1 MGRICTQAYHK
12 AIRRDNRR
20 LNTYHEQKMIEQ
32 NESNSTPVSF
42 LALIRHLLA
51 DQFVTHRYRL
61 IIGFLALISVDFLQ
75 LSIPLLVKRAIDSLA
90 SQEATMTRLFG
101 LAGGILAIAM
111 SVVVLRFVWRM
122 LIIGFS
128 RYLER
133 HLRNRIFSHIL
144 KMDQYFF
151 SRRST
156 GDIMAH
162 GSNDLAAVQMAC
174 GMGMVAA
181 VDALVLSVA
190 AIGFMIYIHPT
201 LTLFALLPLPFLALT
216 TRFLSA
222 KLHHR
227 FNRVQEEFAH
237 LTEFARSA
245 VVSVRLIKAYT
256 HEKSQIEEFDRLGTR
271 YVHSNIRVALIQGL
285 LFPAS
290 TLIGNIGLLIV
301 LVYGGRLVIEQHITI
316 GDFAAFTTYLQM
328 LIWPMMAV
336 GWVANLT
343 QRGVTALRRIHGLVT
358 SAPILLDNPVSST
371 SLPVSSEFKA
381 RDLSFSYP
389 ESSRAQLSGIN
400 FEVASGIIGI
410 AGKTGSGKTTLCKLL
425 VRLYPLDS
433 RCLFYGGQD
442 VNDIPY
448 ELLRSQIAY
457 VGQEPIL
464 FSDTIKA
471 NIGFGLEEVSMVKI
485 EEAARDAGIH
495 EEIVQFS
502 DGYDTVIG
510 ERGVTLSGGQRQRI
524 ALARA
529 LLCDRPILVIDDGL
543 SAVDTATED
552 TIVNS
557 LRRRFSGKTVF
568 IVSNRLKLL
577 SMTDRILIL
586 EEGKLIDDG
595 DHQALLERNPFYQA
609 MHLKQIQENE
619 GLSHA

>member
-1 MGRICTQAYHK
+1 MNHTHGQSRIETNDPEPA
-12 AIRRDNRR
+12 
-20 LNTYHEQKMIEQ
+20 
-32 NESNSTPVSF
+32 SVSF
-42 LALIRHLLA
+42 MELVRGLLA
-51 DQFVTHRYRL
+51 DQFISHRYRL
-61 IIGFLALISVDFLQ
+61 LIGFMALISVDFLQ
-75 LSIPLLVKRAIDSLA
+75 LSIPLLVRKAIDSLDA
-90 SQEATMTRLFG
+90 QEATLNSLFV
-101 LAGGILAIAM
+101 LAGAILAIAI
-111 SVVVLRFVWRM
+111 SVVALRFVWRL

-144 KMDQYFF
+144 SMDHYFF
-151 SRRST
+151 SRRSP

-222 KLHHR
+222 RLHRR
-227 FNRVQEEFAH
+227 FNQVQEEFAQ

-256 HEKSQIEEFDRLGTR
+256 HEKSQVEDFDRLGR
-271 YVHSNIRVALIQGL
+271 GYVHANIRVALIQGL

-301 LVYGGRLVIEQHITI
+301 LVYGGRLVIDQQITI

-358 SAPILLDNPVSST
+358 SEPLLLNSSST
-371 SLPVSSEFKA
+371 STLPAASGFKA
-381 RDLSFSYP
+381 CNLDFSYP
-389 ESSRAQLSGIN
+389 DSSRAQLSGIN
-400 FEVASGIIGI
+400 FEVESGIIGI
-410 AGKTGSGKTTLCKLL
+410 AGRTGSGKTTLCKLL
-425 VRLYPLDS
+425 VRLYPLE
-433 RCLFYGGQD
+433 RRALFYGGRD
-442 VNDIPY
+442 VNEIPY

-457 VGQEPIL
+457 VSQEPVL
-464 FSDTIKA
+464 FSDTIRA
-471 NIGFGLEEVSMVKI
+471 NIAFGIEEVSSEEI
-485 EEAARDAGIH
+485 EKAALDAGIH
-495 EEIVQFS
+495 DEIVNLS
-502 DGYDTVIG
+502 NGYDTVIG
-510 ERGVTLSGGQRQRI
+510 ERGITLSGGQRQRL

-529 LLCDRPILVIDDGL
+529 LLCDRPVLVIDDGL

-552 TIVNS
+552 TIVTA
-557 LRRRFSGKTVF
+557 LRRRFKGKTVF

-586 EEGKLIDDG
+586 DEGKLVDD
-595 DHQALLERNPFYQA
+595 DNHQALLERNEFYQA
-609 MHLKQIQENE
+609 MHLKQMQENG
-619 GLSHA
+619 GLSLA

>member
-1 MGRICTQAYHK
+1 
-12 AIRRDNRR
+12 
-20 LNTYHEQKMIEQ
+20 
-32 NESNSTPVSF
+32 
-42 LALIRHLLA
+42 
-51 DQFVTHRYRL
+51 
-61 IIGFLALISVDFLQ
+61 
-75 LSIPLLVKRAIDSLA
+75 
-90 SQEATMTRLFG
+90 
-101 LAGGILAIAM
+101 
-111 SVVVLRFVWRM
+111 
-122 LIIGFS
+122 
-128 RYLER
+128 
-133 HLRNRIFSHIL
+133 
-144 KMDQYFF
+144 MDQYFF

-222 KLHHR
+222 KLHRR
-227 FNRVQEEFAH
+227 FNQVQEEFAH

-256 HEKSQIEEFDRLGTR
+256 HEKSQVEDFDQLGKG
-271 YVHSNIRVALIQGL
+271 YVNANIRVALIQGL

-301 LVYGGRLVIEQHITI
+301 LVYGGRLVIDQQITI
-316 GDFAAFTTYLQM
+316 GDFAAFITYLQM
-328 LIWPMMAV
+328 LIWPMMAI

-343 QRGVTALRRIHGLVT
+343 QRGITALRRIHGLVT
-358 SAPILLDNPVSST
+358 SEPILIVNCASPAALPQSSG
-371 SLPVSSEFKA
+371 FKA
-381 RDLSFSYP
+381 SNLNFSYP
-389 ESSRAQLSGIN
+389 ESTRLQLSGIN
-400 FEVASGIIGI
+400 FEIDSGIIGI
-410 AGKTGSGKTTLCKLL
+410 AGRTGSGKTTLCKLL
-425 VRLYPLDS
+425 VRLYPLD
-433 RCLFYGGQD
+433 REALFYGGRD
-442 VNDIPY
+442 VNEIPY
-448 ELLRSQIAY
+448 ELLRTKIAY

-464 FSDTIKA
+464 FSDTIRA
-471 NIGFGLEEVSMVKI
+471 NIGFGIDEASMEKI

-495 EEIVQFS
+495 QEIVTFS
-502 DGYDTVIG
+502 KGYETVIG
-510 ERGVTLSGGQRQRI
+510 ERGITLSGGQRQRI

-529 LLCDRPILVIDDGL
+529 LMYDRPVLVIDDGL

-552 TIVNS
+552 VIVNA
-557 LRRRFSGKTVF
+557 LRRRFEGKTVF

-586 EEGKLIDDG
+586 EEGKLVDDD
-595 DHQALLERNPFYQA
+595 DHQALLERNTFYQA

-619 GLSHA
+619 GMSHA

>member
-1 MGRICTQAYHK
+1 MEYRNK
-12 AIRRDNRR
+12 KKRF
-20 LNTYHEQKMIEQ
+20 EQ
-32 NESNSTPVSF
+32 NDSETSPVSF
-42 LALIRHLLA
+42 IGLVRQLLA
-51 DQFVTHRYRL
+51 AQFVTHRYRL
-61 IIGFLALISVDFLQ
+61 LAGFVALISVDFLQ

-90 SQEATMTRLFG
+90 VQEATMALLII
-101 LAGGILAIAM
+101 LASTILAIAM
-111 SVVVLRFVWRM
+111 TVVVLRFIWRM

-133 HLRNRIFSHIL
+133 ALRNRIFSHIL
-144 KMDQYFF
+144 AMDQYFF
-151 SRRST
+151 SNRST

-190 AIGFMIYIHPT
+190 AIGFMIHIHPT
-201 LTLFALLPLPFLALT
+201 LTLYALLPLPFLALT
-216 TRFLSA
+216 TRILSA

-227 FNRVQEEFAH
+227 FNHVQEEFAH

-256 HEKSQIEEFDRLGTR
+256 HENSQVEDFDRLGRR
-271 YVHSNIRVALIQGL
+271 YVNANIRVALIHGL

-290 TLIGNIGLLIV
+290 TLIGNLGLLIV
-301 LVYGGRLVIEQHITI
+301 LVYGGRLVIDNSITI

-358 SAPILLDNPVSST
+358 SRPILIDT
-371 SLPVSSEFKA
+371 SDDKAELPVSAGFKA
-381 RDLSFSYP
+381 RDLTFSYP
-389 ESSRAQLSGIN
+389 DSSTAQLSNIC
-400 FEVASGIIGI
+400 FDVESGIIGI

-425 VRLYPLDS
+425 IRLYPVDYHT
-433 RCLFYGGQD
+433 LFYGEID
-442 VNDIPY
+442 VNEIPF
-448 ELLRSQIAY
+448 EQLRSQIAY

-464 FSDTIKA
+464 FSDTIRA
-471 NIGFGLEEVSMVKI
+471 NISFGIDDPSSEKI
-485 EEAARDAGIH
+485 IAAARDADIH
-495 EEIVQFS
+495 EEILSFS
-502 DGYDTVIG
+502 NGYDTIVG
-510 ERGVTLSGGQRQRI
+510 ERGVTLSGGQRQRL

-529 LLCDRPILVIDDGL
+529 LLYDRPVLVVDDGL
-543 SAVDTATED
+543 SAVDTATENN
-552 TIVNS
+552 IVS
-557 LRRRFSGKTVF
+557 ALRRRFSGKTVF

-586 EEGKLIDDG
+586 EEGQLIDEG
-595 DHQALLERNPFYQA
+595 DHHTLLQRNSFYQA
-609 MHLKQIQENE
+609 MHLKQMQEAQ

>member
-1 MGRICTQAYHK
+1 MEYRNEKKG
-12 AIRRDNRR
+12 
-20 LNTYHEQKMIEQ
+20 IEQ
-32 NESNSTPVSF
+32 NDSETSPVSF
-42 LALIRHLLA
+42 IGLVRQLLA

-61 IIGFLALISVDFLQ
+61 LAGFVALISVDFLQ

-90 SQEATMTRLFG
+90 VQEAT
-101 LAGGILAIAM
+101 LALLIILAATILAIAM
-111 SVVVLRFVWRM
+111 TVVVLRFIWRM

-133 HLRNRIFSHIL
+133 ALRNRIFSHIL
-144 KMDQYFF
+144 AMDQYFF
-151 SRRST
+151 SNRST

-190 AIGFMIYIHPT
+190 AIGFMVHIHPT
-201 LTLFALLPLPFLALT
+201 LTLYALLPLPFLALT
-216 TRFLSA
+216 TRILSA

-227 FNRVQEEFAH
+227 FNHVQEEFAH

-256 HEKSQIEEFDRLGTR
+256 HENSQVGDFDRLGRR
-271 YVHSNIRVALIQGL
+271 YVHANIRVALIHGL

-290 TLIGNIGLLIV
+290 TLIGNLGLLIV
-301 LVYGGRLVIEQHITI
+301 LVYGGRLVIDNSITI

-358 SAPILLDNPVSST
+358 SRPILIDT
-371 SLPVSSEFKA
+371 SDDKAELPVSAGFKA
-381 RDLSFSYP
+381 RDLTFSYP
-389 ESSRAQLSGIN
+389 DSSTAQLSNIC
-400 FEVASGIIGI
+400 FDVESGIIGI

-425 VRLYPLDS
+425 IRLYPVDYQT
-433 RCLFYGGQD
+433 LFYGEID
-442 VNDIPY
+442 VNEIPF
-448 ELLRSQIAY
+448 EQLRSQIAY

-464 FSDTIKA
+464 FSDTIRA
-471 NIGFGLEEVSMVKI
+471 NISFGIDDPSSEKI
-485 EEAARDAGIH
+485 IAAARDADIH
-495 EEIVQFS
+495 EEILGFS
-502 DGYDTVIG
+502 NGYDTIVG
-510 ERGVTLSGGQRQRI
+510 ERGVTLSGGQRQRL

-529 LLCDRPILVIDDGL
+529 LLYDRPVLVVDDGL
-543 SAVDTATED
+543 SAVDTATENN
-552 TIVNS
+552 IVS
-557 LRRRFSGKTVF
+557 ALRRRFSGKTVF

-586 EEGKLIDDG
+586 EEGQLIDEG
-595 DHQALLERNPFYQA
+595 DHHILLQRNSFYQA
-609 MHLKQIQENE
+609 MHLKQMQEDQ

>member
-1 MGRICTQAYHK
+1 MEYRNKKKGF
-12 AIRRDNRR
+12 
-20 LNTYHEQKMIEQ
+20 EQ
-32 NESNSTPVSF
+32 NDSETSPVSF
-42 LALIRHLLA
+42 IGLVRQLLA
-51 DQFVTHRYRL
+51 AQFVTHRYRL
-61 IIGFLALISVDFLQ
+61 LAGFVALISVDFLQ

-90 SQEATMTRLFG
+90 VQEATMALLII
-101 LAGGILAIAM
+101 LAVTILAIAM
-111 SVVVLRFVWRM
+111 TVVVLRFIWRM

-133 HLRNRIFSHIL
+133 ALRNRIFSHIL
-144 KMDQYFF
+144 AMDQYFF
-151 SRRST
+151 SNRST

-190 AIGFMIYIHPT
+190 AIGFMIHIHPT
-201 LTLFALLPLPFLALT
+201 LTLYALLPLPFLALT
-216 TRFLSA
+216 TRILSA

-227 FNRVQEEFAH
+227 FNHVQEEFAH

-256 HEKSQIEEFDRLGTR
+256 HENSQVEDFDRLGRR
-271 YVHSNIRVALIQGL
+271 YVHANIRVALIHGL

-290 TLIGNIGLLIV
+290 TLIGNLGLLIV
-301 LVYGGRLVIEQHITI
+301 LVYGGRLVIDNSITI

-358 SAPILLDNPVSST
+358 SRPILIDT
-371 SLPVSSEFKA
+371 SDDKAELPVSSGFKA
-381 RDLSFSYP
+381 RELTFSYP
-389 ESSRAQLSGIN
+389 DSSTAQLSNIC
-400 FEVASGIIGI
+400 FDVESGIIGI

-425 VRLYPLDS
+425 IRLYPVDYHT
-433 RCLFYGGQD
+433 LFYGEID
-442 VNDIPY
+442 VNEIPF
-448 ELLRSQIAY
+448 EQLRSQIAY

-464 FSDTIKA
+464 FSDTIRA
-471 NIGFGLEEVSMVKI
+471 NISFGIDDPSSEKI
-485 EEAARDAGIH
+485 IAAARDADIH
-495 EEIVQFS
+495 EEILSFS
-502 DGYDTVIG
+502 NGYDTIVG
-510 ERGVTLSGGQRQRI
+510 ERGVTLSGGQRQRL

-529 LLCDRPILVIDDGL
+529 LLYDRPVLVVDDGL
-543 SAVDTATED
+543 SAVDTATENN
-552 TIVNS
+552 IVS
-557 LRRRFSGKTVF
+557 ALRRRFSGKTVF

-586 EEGKLIDDG
+586 EEGQLIDEG
-595 DHQALLERNPFYQA
+595 DHHTLLQRNSFYQA
-609 MHLKQIQENE
+609 MHLKQMQEAQ

>member
-1 MGRICTQAYHK
+1 MEYRNKKKGF
-12 AIRRDNRR
+12 
-20 LNTYHEQKMIEQ
+20 EQ
-32 NESNSTPVSF
+32 NDSETSPVSF
-42 LALIRHLLA
+42 IGLVRQLLA
-51 DQFVTHRYRL
+51 AQFVTHRYRL
-61 IIGFLALISVDFLQ
+61 LAGFVALISVDFLQ

-90 SQEATMTRLFG
+90 VQEATMALLII
-101 LAGGILAIAM
+101 LAITILAIAM
-111 SVVVLRFVWRM
+111 TVVVLRFIWRM

-133 HLRNRIFSHIL
+133 ALRNRIFSHIL
-144 KMDQYFF
+144 AMDQYFF
-151 SRRST
+151 SNRST

-190 AIGFMIYIHPT
+190 AIGFMIHIHPT
-201 LTLFALLPLPFLALT
+201 LTLYALLPLPFLALT
-216 TRFLSA
+216 TRILSA

-227 FNRVQEEFAH
+227 FNHVQEEFAH

-256 HEKSQIEEFDRLGTR
+256 HENSQVEDFDRLGRR
-271 YVHSNIRVALIQGL
+271 YVHANIRVALIHGL

-290 TLIGNIGLLIV
+290 TLIGNLGLLIV
-301 LVYGGRLVIEQHITI
+301 LVYGGRLVIDNSITI

-358 SAPILLDNPVSST
+358 SRPILIDT
-371 SLPVSSEFKA
+371 SDVKAELPVSSGFKA
-381 RDLSFSYP
+381 RDLTFSYP
-389 ESSRAQLSGIN
+389 DSSTAQLSNIC
-400 FEVASGIIGI
+400 FDVESGIIGI

-425 VRLYPLDS
+425 IRLYPVDYHT
-433 RCLFYGGQD
+433 LFYGEID
-442 VNDIPY
+442 VNEIPF
-448 ELLRSQIAY
+448 EQLRSQIAY

-464 FSDTIKA
+464 FSDTIRA
-471 NIGFGLEEVSMVKI
+471 NISFGIDDPSSEKI
-485 EEAARDAGIH
+485 IAAARDADIH
-495 EEIVQFS
+495 EEILSFS
-502 DGYDTVIG
+502 NGYDTIVG
-510 ERGVTLSGGQRQRI
+510 ERGVTLSGGQRQRL

-529 LLCDRPILVIDDGL
+529 LLYDRPVLVVDDGL
-543 SAVDTATED
+543 SAVDTATENN
-552 TIVNS
+552 IVS
-557 LRRRFSGKTVF
+557 ALRRRFSGKTVF

-586 EEGKLIDDG
+586 EEGQLIDEG
-595 DHQALLERNPFYQA
+595 DHHTLLQRNSFYQA
-609 MHLKQIQENE
+609 MHLKQMQEAQ

>member
-1 MGRICTQAYHK
+1 MEYRNKKKGF
-12 AIRRDNRR
+12 
-20 LNTYHEQKMIEQ
+20 EQ
-32 NESNSTPVSF
+32 NDSETSPVSF
-42 LALIRHLLA
+42 IGLVRQLLA
-51 DQFVTHRYRL
+51 AQFVTHRYRL
-61 IIGFLALISVDFLQ
+61 LAGFVALISVDFLQ

-90 SQEATMTRLFG
+90 VQEATMALLII
-101 LAGGILAIAM
+101 LAITILAIAM
-111 SVVVLRFVWRM
+111 TVVVLRFIWRM

-133 HLRNRIFSHIL
+133 ALRNRIFSHIL
-144 KMDQYFF
+144 AMDQYFF
-151 SRRST
+151 SNRST

-190 AIGFMIYIHPT
+190 AIGFMIHIHPT
-201 LTLFALLPLPFLALT
+201 LTLYALLPLPFLALT
-216 TRFLSA
+216 TRILSA

-227 FNRVQEEFAH
+227 FNHVQEEFAH

-256 HEKSQIEEFDRLGTR
+256 HENSQVEDFDRLGRR
-271 YVHSNIRVALIQGL
+271 YVHANIRVALIHGL

-290 TLIGNIGLLIV
+290 TLIGNLGLLIV
-301 LVYGGRLVIEQHITI
+301 LVYGGRLVIDNSITI

-358 SAPILLDNPVSST
+358 SRPILIDT
-371 SLPVSSEFKA
+371 SDDKAELPVSSGFKA
-381 RDLSFSYP
+381 RDLTFSYP
-389 ESSRAQLSGIN
+389 DSSTAQLSNIC
-400 FEVASGIIGI
+400 FDVESGIIGI

-425 VRLYPLDS
+425 IRLYPVAYHT
-433 RCLFYGGQD
+433 LFYGEID
-442 VNDIPY
+442 VNEIPF
-448 ELLRSQIAY
+448 EQLRSQIAY

-464 FSDTIKA
+464 FSDTIRA
-471 NIGFGLEEVSMVKI
+471 NISFGIDDPSSEKI
-485 EEAARDAGIH
+485 IAAARDADIH
-495 EEIVQFS
+495 EEILSFS
-502 DGYDTVIG
+502 NGYDTIVG
-510 ERGVTLSGGQRQRI
+510 ERGVTLSGGQRQRL

-529 LLCDRPILVIDDGL
+529 LLYDRPVLVVDDGL
-543 SAVDTATED
+543 SAVDTATENN
-552 TIVNS
+552 IVS
-557 LRRRFSGKTVF
+557 ALRRRFSGKTVF

-586 EEGKLIDDG
+586 EEGQLIDEG
-595 DHQALLERNPFYQA
+595 DHHTLLQRNSFYQA
-609 MHLKQIQENE
+609 MHLKQMQEAQ

>member
-1 MGRICTQAYHK
+1 MEYRKENKGF
-12 AIRRDNRR
+12 
-20 LNTYHEQKMIEQ
+20 EQ
-32 NESNSTPVSF
+32 NDSETSLVSF
-42 LALIRHLLA
+42 IGLVRQLLA
-51 DQFVTHRYRL
+51 AQFVTHRYRL
-61 IIGFLALISVDFLQ
+61 LAGFVALISVDFLQ

-90 SQEATMTRLFG
+90 VQEATMALLII
-101 LAGGILAIAM
+101 LAVTILAIAM
-111 SVVVLRFVWRM
+111 TVVVLRFIWRM

-133 HLRNRIFSHIL
+133 ALRNRIFSHIL
-144 KMDQYFF
+144 AMDQYFF
-151 SRRST
+151 SNRST

-190 AIGFMIYIHPT
+190 AIGFMIHIHPT
-201 LTLFALLPLPFLALT
+201 LTLYALLPLPFLALT
-216 TRFLSA
+216 TRILSA

-227 FNRVQEEFAH
+227 FNHVQEEFAH

-256 HEKSQIEEFDRLGTR
+256 HENSQVEDFDRLGRR
-271 YVHSNIRVALIQGL
+271 YVHANIRVALIHGL

-290 TLIGNIGLLIV
+290 TLIGNLGLLIV
-301 LVYGGRLVIEQHITI
+301 LVYGGRLVIDNSITI

-358 SAPILLDNPVSST
+358 SRPILIDT
-371 SLPVSSEFKA
+371 SDDKAELPVSSGFKA
-381 RDLSFSYP
+381 RDLTFSYP
-389 ESSRAQLSGIN
+389 DSSTAQLSNIC
-400 FEVASGIIGI
+400 FDVESGIIGI

-425 VRLYPLDS
+425 IRLYPVDYHT
-433 RCLFYGGQD
+433 LFYGEID
-442 VNDIPY
+442 VNKIPF
-448 ELLRSQIAY
+448 EQLRSQIAY

-464 FSDTIKA
+464 FSDTIRA
-471 NIGFGLEEVSMVKI
+471 NISFGIDDPSSEKI
-485 EEAARDAGIH
+485 IAAARDADIH
-495 EEIVQFS
+495 EEILSFS
-502 DGYDTVIG
+502 NGYDTIVG
-510 ERGVTLSGGQRQRI
+510 ERGVTLSGGQRQRL

-529 LLCDRPILVIDDGL
+529 LLYDRPVLVVDDGL
-543 SAVDTATED
+543 SAVDTATENN
-552 TIVNS
+552 IVS
-557 LRRRFSGKTVF
+557 ALRRRFSGKTVF

-586 EEGKLIDDG
+586 EEGQLIDEG
-595 DHQALLERNPFYQA
+595 DHHTLLQRNSFYQA
-609 MHLKQIQENE
+609 MHLKQMQEAQ

>member
-1 MGRICTQAYHK
+1 MEYRNKKKGF
-12 AIRRDNRR
+12 
-20 LNTYHEQKMIEQ
+20 EQ
-32 NESNSTPVSF
+32 NDSETSPVSF
-42 LALIRHLLA
+42 IGLVRQLLA
-51 DQFVTHRYRL
+51 AQFVTHRYRL
-61 IIGFLALISVDFLQ
+61 LAGFVALISVDFLQ

-90 SQEATMTRLFG
+90 VQEATMALLII
-101 LAGGILAIAM
+101 LAITILAIAM
-111 SVVVLRFVWRM
+111 TVVVLRFIWRM

-133 HLRNRIFSHIL
+133 ALRNRIFSHIL
-144 KMDQYFF
+144 AMDQYFF
-151 SRRST
+151 SNRST

-190 AIGFMIYIHPT
+190 AIGFMIHIHPT
-201 LTLFALLPLPFLALT
+201 LTLYALLPLPFLALT
-216 TRFLSA
+216 TRILSA

-227 FNRVQEEFAH
+227 FNHVQEEFAH

-256 HEKSQIEEFDRLGTR
+256 HENSQVEDFDRLGRR
-271 YVHSNIRVALIQGL
+271 YVHANIRVALIHGL

-290 TLIGNIGLLIV
+290 TLIGNLGLLIV
-301 LVYGGRLVIEQHITI
+301 LVYGGRLVIDNSITI

-358 SAPILLDNPVSST
+358 SRPILIDT
-371 SLPVSSEFKA
+371 SDDKAELPVSSGFKA
-381 RDLSFSYP
+381 RELTFSYP
-389 ESSRAQLSGIN
+389 DSSTAQLSNIC
-400 FEVASGIIGI
+400 FDVESGIIGI

-425 VRLYPLDS
+425 IRLYPVDYHT
-433 RCLFYGGQD
+433 LFYGEID
-442 VNDIPY
+442 VNEIPF
-448 ELLRSQIAY
+448 EQLRSQIAY

-464 FSDTIKA
+464 FSDTIRA
-471 NIGFGLEEVSMVKI
+471 NISFGIDDPSSEKI
-485 EEAARDAGIH
+485 IAAARDADIH
-495 EEIVQFS
+495 EEILSFS
-502 DGYDTVIG
+502 NGYDTIVG
-510 ERGVTLSGGQRQRI
+510 ERGVTLSGGQRQRL

-529 LLCDRPILVIDDGL
+529 LLYDRPVLVVDDGL
-543 SAVDTATED
+543 SAVDTATENN
-552 TIVNS
+552 IVS
-557 LRRRFSGKTVF
+557 ALRRRFSGKTVF

-586 EEGKLIDDG
+586 EEGQLIDEG
-595 DHQALLERNPFYQA
+595 DHHTLLQRNSFYQA
-609 MHLKQIQENE
+609 MHLKQMQEAQ

>member
-1 MGRICTQAYHK
+1 MEYRNEKKG
-12 AIRRDNRR
+12 
-20 LNTYHEQKMIEQ
+20 IEQ
-32 NESNSTPVSF
+32 NDSETSPVSF
-42 LALIRHLLA
+42 IGLVRQLLA

-61 IIGFLALISVDFLQ
+61 LAGFVALISVDFLQ

-90 SQEATMTRLFG
+90 VQEATMALLII
-101 LAGGILAIAM
+101 LAATILAIAM
-111 SVVVLRFVWRM
+111 TVVVLRFIWRM

-133 HLRNRIFSHIL
+133 ALRNRIFSHIL
-144 KMDQYFF
+144 AMDQYFF
-151 SRRST
+151 SNRST

-190 AIGFMIYIHPT
+190 AIGFMIHIHPT
-201 LTLFALLPLPFLALT
+201 LTLYALLPLPFLALT
-216 TRFLSA
+216 TRILSA

-227 FNRVQEEFAH
+227 FNHVQEEFAH

-256 HEKSQIEEFDRLGTR
+256 HENSQVGDFDRLGRR
-271 YVHSNIRVALIQGL
+271 YVNANIRVALIHGL

-290 TLIGNIGLLIV
+290 TLIGNLGLLIV
-301 LVYGGRLVIEQHITI
+301 LVYGGRLVIDNSITI

-358 SAPILLDNPVSST
+358 SRPILIDT
-371 SLPVSSEFKA
+371 SDDKAELPVSAGFKA
-381 RDLSFSYP
+381 RDLTFSYP
-389 ESSRAQLSGIN
+389 DSSTAQLSNIC
-400 FEVASGIIGI
+400 FDVESGIIGI

-425 VRLYPLDS
+425 IRHYPVDYQT
-433 RCLFYGGQD
+433 LFYGEID
-442 VNDIPY
+442 VNEIPF
-448 ELLRSQIAY
+448 EQLRSQIAY

-464 FSDTIKA
+464 FSDTIRA
-471 NIGFGLEEVSMVKI
+471 NISFGIDDPSSEKI
-485 EEAARDAGIH
+485 IAAARDADIH
-495 EEIVQFS
+495 EEILGFS
-502 DGYDTVIG
+502 NGYDTIVG
-510 ERGVTLSGGQRQRI
+510 ERGVTLSGGQRQRL

-529 LLCDRPILVIDDGL
+529 LLYDRPVLVVDDGL
-543 SAVDTATED
+543 SAVDTATENN
-552 TIVNS
+552 IVS
-557 LRRRFSGKTVF
+557 ALRRRFSGKTVF

-586 EEGKLIDDG
+586 EEGQLIDEG
-595 DHQALLERNPFYQA
+595 DHPILLQRNSFYQA
-609 MHLKQIQENE
+609 MHLKQMQEDQ

>member
-1 MGRICTQAYHK
+1 MEYRNEKKGF
-12 AIRRDNRR
+12 
-20 LNTYHEQKMIEQ
+20 EQ
-32 NESNSTPVSF
+32 NDSETSPVSF
-42 LALIRHLLA
+42 IGLVRQLLA
-51 DQFVTHRYRL
+51 AQFVTHRYRL
-61 IIGFLALISVDFLQ
+61 LAGFIALISVDFLQ

-90 SQEATMTRLFG
+90 VQEATMALLII
-101 LAGGILAIAM
+101 LAVTILAIAM
-111 SVVVLRFVWRM
+111 TVVVLRFIWRM

-133 HLRNRIFSHIL
+133 ALRNRIFSHIL
-144 KMDQYFF
+144 AMDQYFF
-151 SRRST
+151 SNRST

-190 AIGFMIYIHPT
+190 AIGFMIHIHPT
-201 LTLFALLPLPFLALT
+201 LTLYALLPLPFLALT
-216 TRFLSA
+216 TRILSA

-227 FNRVQEEFAH
+227 FNHVQEEFAH

-256 HEKSQIEEFDRLGTR
+256 HENSQVEDFDRLGRR
-271 YVHSNIRVALIQGL
+271 YVHANIRVALIHGL

-290 TLIGNIGLLIV
+290 TLIGNLGLLIV
-301 LVYGGRLVIEQHITI
+301 LVYGGRLVIDNSITI

-358 SAPILLDNPVSST
+358 SRPILIDT
-371 SLPVSSEFKA
+371 SDVKAELPVSSGFKA
-381 RDLSFSYP
+381 RDLTFSYP
-389 ESSRAQLSGIN
+389 DSSTAQLSNIC
-400 FEVASGIIGI
+400 FDVESGIIGI

-425 VRLYPLDS
+425 IRLYPVDYHT
-433 RCLFYGGQD
+433 LFYGEID
-442 VNDIPY
+442 VNEIPF
-448 ELLRSQIAY
+448 EQLRSQIAY

-464 FSDTIKA
+464 FSDTIRA
-471 NIGFGLEEVSMVKI
+471 NISFGIDDPSSEKI
-485 EEAARDAGIH
+485 IAAARDADIH
-495 EEIVQFS
+495 EEILSFS
-502 DGYDTVIG
+502 NGYDTIVG
-510 ERGVTLSGGQRQRI
+510 ERGVTLSGGQRQRL

-529 LLCDRPILVIDDGL
+529 LLYDRPVLVVDDGL
-543 SAVDTATED
+543 SAVDTATENN
-552 TIVNS
+552 IVS
-557 LRRRFSGKTVF
+557 ALRRRFSGKTVF

-586 EEGKLIDDG
+586 EEGQLIDEG
-595 DHQALLERNPFYQA
+595 NHHTLLQRNSFYQA
-609 MHLKQIQENE
+609 MHLKQMQEAQ

>member
-1 MGRICTQAYHK
+1 MEYGNK
-12 AIRRDNRR
+12 N
-20 LNTYHEQKMIEQ
+20 KGIEQ
-32 NESNSTPVSF
+32 NDSETSPVSF
-42 LALIRHLLA
+42 ISLVRQLLA
-51 DQFVTHRYRL
+51 AQFVTHRYRL
-61 IIGFLALISVDFLQ
+61 LGGFVALISVDFLQ

-90 SQEATMTRLFG
+90 VQEATMALLII
-101 LAGGILAIAM
+101 LAVTILAIAM
-111 SVVVLRFVWRM
+111 TVVVLRFIWRM

-133 HLRNRIFSHIL
+133 ALRNRIFSHIL
-144 KMDQYFF
+144 AMDQYFF
-151 SRRST
+151 SNRST

-190 AIGFMIYIHPT
+190 AIGFMIHIHPT
-201 LTLFALLPLPFLALT
+201 LTLYALLPLPFLALT
-216 TRFLSA
+216 TRILSA

-227 FNRVQEEFAH
+227 FNHVQEEFAH

-256 HEKSQIEEFDRLGTR
+256 HENSQVEDFDRLGRR
-271 YVHSNIRVALIQGL
+271 YVHANIRVALIHGL

-290 TLIGNIGLLIV
+290 TLIGNLGLLIV
-301 LVYGGRLVIEQHITI
+301 LVYGGRLVIDNSITI

-358 SAPILLDNPVSST
+358 SRPILIDT
-371 SLPVSSEFKA
+371 SDVKAELPVSSGFKA
-381 RDLSFSYP
+381 RDLTFSYP
-389 ESSRAQLSGIN
+389 DSSTAQLSNIC
-400 FEVASGIIGI
+400 FDVESGIIGI

-425 VRLYPLDS
+425 IRLYPVDYHT
-433 RCLFYGGQD
+433 LFYGEID
-442 VNDIPY
+442 VNEIPF
-448 ELLRSQIAY
+448 EQLRSQIAY

-464 FSDTIKA
+464 FSDTIRA
-471 NIGFGLEEVSMVKI
+471 NISFGIDDPSSEKI
-485 EEAARDAGIH
+485 IAAARDADIH
-495 EEIVQFS
+495 EEILSFS
-502 DGYDTVIG
+502 NGYDTIVG
-510 ERGVTLSGGQRQRI
+510 ERGVTLSGGQRQRL

-529 LLCDRPILVIDDGL
+529 LLYDRPVLVVDDGL
-543 SAVDTATED
+543 SAVDTATENN
-552 TIVNS
+552 IVS
-557 LRRRFSGKTVF
+557 ALRRRFSGKTVF

-586 EEGKLIDDG
+586 EEGQLIDEG
-595 DHQALLERNPFYQA
+595 DHHTLLQRNSFYQT
-609 MHLKQIQENE
+609 MHLKQMQEAQ

>member
-1 MGRICTQAYHK
+1 VEYRNEKKG
-12 AIRRDNRR
+12 
-20 LNTYHEQKMIEQ
+20 IEQ
-32 NESNSTPVSF
+32 NDSETSPVSF
-42 LALIRHLLA
+42 IGLVRQLLA

-61 IIGFLALISVDFLQ
+61 LAGFVALISVDFLQ

-90 SQEATMTRLFG
+90 VQEATMALLII
-101 LAGGILAIAM
+101 LAATILAIAM
-111 SVVVLRFVWRM
+111 TVVVLRFIWRM

-133 HLRNRIFSHIL
+133 ALRNRIFSHIL
-144 KMDQYFF
+144 AMDQYFF
-151 SRRST
+151 SNRST

-190 AIGFMIYIHPT
+190 AIGFMIHIHPT
-201 LTLFALLPLPFLALT
+201 LTLYALLPLPFLALT
-216 TRFLSA
+216 TRILSA

-227 FNRVQEEFAH
+227 FNHVQEEFAH

-256 HEKSQIEEFDRLGTR
+256 HENSQVGDFDRLGRR
-271 YVHSNIRVALIQGL
+271 YVHANIRVALIHGL

-290 TLIGNIGLLIV
+290 TLIGNLGLLIV
-301 LVYGGRLVIEQHITI
+301 LVYGGRLVIDNSITI

-358 SAPILLDNPVSST
+358 SRPILIDTSDDKAEFPVSGG
-371 SLPVSSEFKA
+371 FKA
-381 RDLSFSYP
+381 RDLTFSYP
-389 ESSRAQLSGIN
+389 DSSTAQLSNIC
-400 FEVASGIIGI
+400 FDVESGIIGI

-425 VRLYPLDS
+425 IRLYPVDYQT
-433 RCLFYGGQD
+433 LFYGEID
-442 VNDIPY
+442 VNEIPF
-448 ELLRSQIAY
+448 EQLRSQIAY

-464 FSDTIKA
+464 FSDTIRA
-471 NIGFGLEEVSMVKI
+471 NISFGIDDPSSEKI
-485 EEAARDAGIH
+485 IAAARDADIH
-495 EEIVQFS
+495 EEILGFS
-502 DGYDTVIG
+502 NGYDTIVG
-510 ERGVTLSGGQRQRI
+510 ERGVTLSGGQRQRL

-529 LLCDRPILVIDDGL
+529 LLYDRPVLVVDDGL
-543 SAVDTATED
+543 SAVDTATENN
-552 TIVNS
+552 IVS
-557 LRRRFSGKTVF
+557 ALRRRFSGKTVF

-586 EEGKLIDDG
+586 EEGQLIDEG
-595 DHQALLERNPFYQA
+595 DHHILLQRNSFYQA
-609 MHLKQIQENE
+609 MHLKQMQEDQ

>member
-1 MGRICTQAYHK
+1 M
-12 AIRRDNRR
+12 
-20 LNTYHEQKMIEQ
+20 
-32 NESNSTPVSF
+32 SF
-42 LALIRHLLA
+42 TELVRGLLA
-51 DQFVTHRYRL
+51 DQFVNHRHRL
-61 IIGFLALISVDFLQ
+61 IIGFIALISVDFLQ
-75 LSIPLLVKRAIDSLA
+75 LSIPLLVKKAIDSLA
-90 SQEATMTRLFG
+90 ARDATMTGLFS
-101 LAGGILAIAM
+101 LAGAILAIAL
-111 SVVVLRFVWRM
+111 SVVALRFVWRM

-144 KMDQYFF
+144 SMDQYFF

-222 KLHHR
+222 KLHRR
-227 FNRVQEEFAH
+227 FNQVQEEFAH

-256 HEKSQIEEFDRLGTR
+256 HEKSQVEDFDQLGR
-271 YVHSNIRVALIQGL
+271 GYVHANIRVALIQGL
-285 LFPAS
+285 LFPVS

-301 LVYGGRLVIEQHITI
+301 LVYGGRLVIDQQITI

-358 SAPILLDNPVSST
+358 SEPILIDSST
-371 SLPVSSEFKA
+371 ASSVLPSTSGFKA
-381 RDLSFSYP
+381 SNLDFSYP
-389 ESSRAQLSGIN
+389 DSARTQLSGIN
-400 FEVASGIIGI
+400 FDVKSGIIGI
-410 AGKTGSGKTTLCKLL
+410 AGRTGSGKTTLCKLL
-425 VRLYPLDS
+425 VRLYPLD
-433 RCLFYGGQD
+433 RQALFYGGRD
-442 VNDIPY
+442 VNEIPY
-448 ELLRSQIAY
+448 ELLRTQIAY

-464 FSDTIKA
+464 FSDTISA
-471 NIGFGLEEVSMVKI
+471 NIGFGIDEPSMEKI

-495 EEIVQFS
+495 HEIVSFS
-502 DGYDTVIG
+502 NGYDTVIG
-510 ERGVTLSGGQRQRI
+510 ERGITLSGGQRQRI

-529 LLCDRPILVIDDGL
+529 LMFDRPVLVIDDGL

-552 TIVNS
+552 IIVS
-557 LRRRFSGKTVF
+557 ALRHRFAGRTVF

-586 EEGKLIDDG
+586 EEGKLVDD
-595 DHQALLERNPFYQA
+595 DEHHALLESNAFYQA
-609 MHLKQIQENE
+609 MHLKQMQENE
-619 GLSHA
+619 GMSHA

>member
-1 MGRICTQAYHK
+1 M
-12 AIRRDNRR
+12 
-20 LNTYHEQKMIEQ
+20 
-32 NESNSTPVSF
+32 SF
-42 LALIRHLLA
+42 TELVRVLLA
-51 DQFVTHRYRL
+51 DQFVNHRYRL
-61 IIGFLALISVDFLQ
+61 IIGFIALISVDFLQ
-75 LSIPLLVKRAIDSLA
+75 LSIPLLVKKAIDSLA
-90 SQEATMTRLFG
+90 ARDATMTGLFS
-101 LAGGILAIAM
+101 LAGAILAIAL
-111 SVVVLRFVWRM
+111 SVVALRFVWRM

-144 KMDQYFF
+144 SMDQYFF

-222 KLHHR
+222 KLHRR
-227 FNRVQEEFAH
+227 FNQVQEEFAH

-256 HEKSQIEEFDRLGTR
+256 HEKSQVEDFDQLGR
-271 YVHSNIRVALIQGL
+271 GYVHANIRVALIQGL
-285 LFPAS
+285 LFPVS

-301 LVYGGRLVIEQHITI
+301 LVYGGRLVIDQQITI

-358 SAPILLDNPVSST
+358 SEPILIDSST
-371 SLPVSSEFKA
+371 ASSVLPSTSGFKA
-381 RDLSFSYP
+381 SNLDFSYP
-389 ESSRAQLSGIN
+389 DSARTQLSGIN
-400 FEVASGIIGI
+400 FDVKSGIIGI
-410 AGKTGSGKTTLCKLL
+410 AGRTGSGKTTLCKLL
-425 VRLYPLDS
+425 VRLYPLD
-433 RCLFYGGQD
+433 RQALFYGGRD
-442 VNDIPY
+442 VNEIPY
-448 ELLRSQIAY
+448 ELLRTQIAY

-464 FSDTIKA
+464 FSDTISA
-471 NIGFGLEEVSMVKI
+471 NIGFGIDEPSMEKI

-495 EEIVQFS
+495 HEIVSFS
-502 DGYDTVIG
+502 NGYDTVIG
-510 ERGVTLSGGQRQRI
+510 ERGITLSGGQRQRI

-529 LLCDRPILVIDDGL
+529 LMFDRPVLVIDDGL

-552 TIVNS
+552 IIVS
-557 LRRRFSGKTVF
+557 ALRHRFAGRTVF

-586 EEGKLIDDG
+586 EEGKLVDD
-595 DHQALLERNPFYQA
+595 DEHHALLESNAFYQA
-609 MHLKQIQENE
+609 MHLKQMQENE
-619 GLSHA
+619 GMSHA

>member
-1 MGRICTQAYHK
+1 MEYRNEKKGF
-12 AIRRDNRR
+12 
-20 LNTYHEQKMIEQ
+20 EQ
-32 NESNSTPVSF
+32 NDSETSPVSF
-42 LALIRHLLA
+42 IGLVRQLLA
-51 DQFVTHRYRL
+51 AQFVTHRYRL
-61 IIGFLALISVDFLQ
+61 LAGFVALISVDFLQ

-90 SQEATMTRLFG
+90 VQEATMALLII
-101 LAGGILAIAM
+101 LAVTILAIAM
-111 SVVVLRFVWRM
+111 TVVVLRFIWRM

-133 HLRNRIFSHIL
+133 ALRNRIFSHIL
-144 KMDQYFF
+144 AMDQYFF
-151 SRRST
+151 SNRST

-190 AIGFMIYIHPT
+190 AIGFMIHIHPT
-201 LTLFALLPLPFLALT
+201 LTLYALLPLPFLALT
-216 TRFLSA
+216 TRILSA

-227 FNRVQEEFAH
+227 FNHVQEEFAH

-256 HEKSQIEEFDRLGTR
+256 HENSQVEDFDRLGRR
-271 YVHSNIRVALIQGL
+271 YVHANIRVALIHGL

-290 TLIGNIGLLIV
+290 TLIGNLGLLIV
-301 LVYGGRLVIEQHITI
+301 LVYGGRLVIDNSITI

-358 SAPILLDNPVSST
+358 SRPILIDT
-371 SLPVSSEFKA
+371 SDVKAELPVSSGFKA
-381 RDLSFSYP
+381 RDLTFSYP
-389 ESSRAQLSGIN
+389 DSSTAQLSNIC
-400 FEVASGIIGI
+400 FDVESGIIGI

-425 VRLYPLDS
+425 IRLYPVDYHT
-433 RCLFYGGQD
+433 LFYGEID
-442 VNDIPY
+442 VNEIPF
-448 ELLRSQIAY
+448 EQLRSQIAY

-464 FSDTIKA
+464 FSDTIRA
-471 NIGFGLEEVSMVKI
+471 NISFGIDDPSSEKI
-485 EEAARDAGIH
+485 IAAARDADIH
-495 EEIVQFS
+495 EEILSFS
-502 DGYDTVIG
+502 NGYDTIVG
-510 ERGVTLSGGQRQRI
+510 ERGVTLSGGQRQRL

-529 LLCDRPILVIDDGL
+529 LLYDRPVLVVDDGL
-543 SAVDTATED
+543 SAVDTATENN
-552 TIVNS
+552 IVS
-557 LRRRFSGKTVF
+557 ALRRRFSGKTVF

-586 EEGKLIDDG
+586 EEGQLIDEG
-595 DHQALLERNPFYQA
+595 DHHTLLQRNSFYQA
-609 MHLKQIQENE
+609 MHLKQMQEAQ

>member
-1 MGRICTQAYHK
+1 MEYRNEKMGFK
-12 AIRRDNRR
+12 
-20 LNTYHEQKMIEQ
+20 Q
-32 NESNSTPVSF
+32 NDSETSPVSF
-42 LALIRHLLA
+42 IGLVRQLLA
-51 DQFVTHRYRL
+51 AQFVTHRYRL
-61 IIGFLALISVDFLQ
+61 LAGFVALISVDFLQ

-90 SQEATMTRLFG
+90 VQEATMALLII
-101 LAGGILAIAM
+101 LAVTILAIAM
-111 SVVVLRFVWRM
+111 TVVVLRFIWRM

-133 HLRNRIFSHIL
+133 ALRNRIFSHIL
-144 KMDQYFF
+144 AMDQYFF
-151 SRRST
+151 SNRST

-190 AIGFMIYIHPT
+190 AIGFMIHIHPT
-201 LTLFALLPLPFLALT
+201 LTLYALLPLPFLALT
-216 TRFLSA
+216 TRILSA

-227 FNRVQEEFAH
+227 FNHVQEEFAQ

-256 HEKSQIEEFDRLGTR
+256 HENSQVEDFDRLGRR
-271 YVHSNIRVALIQGL
+271 YVHANIRVALIHGL

-290 TLIGNIGLLIV
+290 TLIGNLGLLIV
-301 LVYGGRLVIEQHITI
+301 LVYGGRLVIDNSITI

-358 SAPILLDNPVSST
+358 SRPILIDT
-371 SLPVSSEFKA
+371 SDDKAELPVSSGFKA
-381 RDLSFSYP
+381 RELTFSYP
-389 ESSRAQLSGIN
+389 DSSTAQLSNIC
-400 FEVASGIIGI
+400 FDVESGIIGI

-425 VRLYPLDS
+425 IRLYPVDYHT
-433 RCLFYGGQD
+433 LFYGEID
-442 VNDIPY
+442 VNEIPF
-448 ELLRSQIAY
+448 EQLRSQIAY

-464 FSDTIKA
+464 FSDTIRA
-471 NIGFGLEEVSMVKI
+471 NISFGIDDPSSEKI
-485 EEAARDAGIH
+485 IAAARDADIH
-495 EEIVQFS
+495 EEILGFS
-502 DGYDTVIG
+502 NGYDTIVG
-510 ERGVTLSGGQRQRI
+510 ERGVTLSGGQRQRL

-529 LLCDRPILVIDDGL
+529 LLYDRPVLVVDDGL
-543 SAVDTATED
+543 SAVDTATENN
-552 TIVNS
+552 IVS
-557 LRRRFSGKTVF
+557 ALRRRFSGKTVF

-586 EEGKLIDDG
+586 EEGQLIDEG
-595 DHQALLERNPFYQA
+595 DHHTLLQRNSFYQA
-609 MHLKQIQENE
+609 MHLKQMQEAQ

>member
-1 MGRICTQAYHK
+1 MEYRNKKKGF
-12 AIRRDNRR
+12 
-20 LNTYHEQKMIEQ
+20 EQ
-32 NESNSTPVSF
+32 NDSETSPVSF
-42 LALIRHLLA
+42 IGLVRQLLA
-51 DQFVTHRYRL
+51 AQFVTHRYRL
-61 IIGFLALISVDFLQ
+61 LAGFVALISVDFLQ

-90 SQEATMTRLFG
+90 VQEATMALLII
-101 LAGGILAIAM
+101 LAVTILAIAM
-111 SVVVLRFVWRM
+111 TVVVLRFIWRM

-133 HLRNRIFSHIL
+133 ALRNRIFSHIL
-144 KMDQYFF
+144 AMDQYFF
-151 SRRST
+151 SNRST

-190 AIGFMIYIHPT
+190 AIGFMIHIHPT
-201 LTLFALLPLPFLALT
+201 LTLYALLPLPFLALT
-216 TRFLSA
+216 TRILSA

-227 FNRVQEEFAH
+227 FNHVQEEFAH

-256 HEKSQIEEFDRLGTR
+256 HENSQVEDFDRLGRR
-271 YVHSNIRVALIQGL
+271 YVHANIRVALIHGL

-290 TLIGNIGLLIV
+290 TLIGNLGLLIV
-301 LVYGGRLVIEQHITI
+301 LVYGGRLVIDNSITI

-358 SAPILLDNPVSST
+358 SRPILIDT
-371 SLPVSSEFKA
+371 SDDKAELPVSSGFKA
-381 RDLSFSYP
+381 RDLTFSYP
-389 ESSRAQLSGIN
+389 DSSTAQLSNIC
-400 FEVASGIIGI
+400 FDVESGIIGI

-425 VRLYPLDS
+425 IRLYPVDYHT
-433 RCLFYGGQD
+433 LFYGEID
-442 VNDIPY
+442 VNEIPF
-448 ELLRSQIAY
+448 EQLRSQIAY

-464 FSDTIKA
+464 FSDTIRA
-471 NIGFGLEEVSMVKI
+471 NISFGIDDPSSEKI
-485 EEAARDAGIH
+485 IAAARDADIH
-495 EEIVQFS
+495 EEILSFS
-502 DGYDTVIG
+502 NGYDTIVG
-510 ERGVTLSGGQRQRI
+510 ERGVTLSGGQRQRL

-529 LLCDRPILVIDDGL
+529 LLYDRPVLVVDDGL
-543 SAVDTATED
+543 SAVDTATENN
-552 TIVNS
+552 IVS
-557 LRRRFSGKTVF
+557 ALRRRFSGKTVF

-586 EEGKLIDDG
+586 EEGQLIDEG
-595 DHQALLERNPFYQA
+595 DHHTLLQRNSFYQA
-609 MHLKQIQENE
+609 MHLKQMQEAQ

>member
-1 MGRICTQAYHK
+1 VNH
-12 AIRRDNRR
+12 N
-20 LNTYHEQKMIEQ
+20 HEQNRI
-32 NESNSTPVSF
+32 NSNDPDPAPVS
-42 LALIRHLLA
+42 LTELVRGLLV
-51 DQFVTHRYRL
+51 DQFVNHRYRL
-61 IIGFLALISVDFLQ
+61 IIGFIALISVDFLQ

-90 SQEATMTRLFG
+90 TQEATMTGLFT
-101 LAGGILAIAM
+101 LAGAILAIAI
-111 SVVVLRFVWRM
+111 SVVALRFVWRM

-144 KMDQYFF
+144 RMDQYFF

-181 VDALVLSVA
+181 VDALVLSLA

-222 KLHHR
+222 KLHRR
-227 FNRVQEEFAH
+227 FNQVQEEFAH

-256 HEKSQIEEFDRLGTR
+256 HEKSQAEDFDQLGR
-271 YVHSNIRVALIQGL
+271 GYVNANIRVALIQGL
-285 LFPAS
+285 LFPTS

-301 LVYGGRLVIEQHITI
+301 LVYGGRLVIDEQITI

-343 QRGVTALRRIHGLVT
+343 QRGVTALRRIHDLVT
-358 SAPILLDNPVSST
+358 SEPILVDSST
-371 SLPVSSEFKA
+371 SPSALPERSGFKA
-381 RDLSFSYP
+381 NNLSFSYP
-389 ESSRAQLSGIN
+389 ESARTQLTGIN
-400 FEVASGIIGI
+400 FEVDSGIIGI
-410 AGKTGSGKTTLCKLL
+410 AGRTGSGKTTLCKLL
-425 VRLYPLDS
+425 VRLYPLD
-433 RCLFYGGQD
+433 RHTLFYGGCD
-442 VNDIPY
+442 VNEIPF
-448 ELLRSQIAY
+448 ELLRTQIAY

-471 NIGFGLEEVSMVKI
+471 NIGFGTDEVSMEHI

-495 EEIVQFS
+495 HEIVNFS
-502 DGYDTVIG
+502 SGYETIIG
-510 ERGVTLSGGQRQRI
+510 ERGITLSGGQRQRI

-529 LLCDRPILVIDDGL
+529 LLCDRPVLVIDDGL

-552 TIVNS
+552 VIVTA
-557 LRRRFSGKTVF
+557 LRRRFQGKTVF

-586 EEGKLIDDG
+586 EEGKLVDDD
-595 DHQALLERNPFYQA
+595 DHQTLLEKNAFYQA
-609 MHLKQIQENE
+609 MHLKQMQENE

>member
-1 MGRICTQAYHK
+1 VEYRNENKG
-12 AIRRDNRR
+12 
-20 LNTYHEQKMIEQ
+20 IEQ
-32 NESNSTPVSF
+32 NDSETSSVSF
-42 LALIRHLLA
+42 IGLVRQLLA
-51 DQFVTHRYRL
+51 AQFVTHRYRL
-61 IIGFLALISVDFLQ
+61 LAGFVALISVDFLQ

-90 SQEATMTRLFG
+90 VQEATMALLII
-101 LAGGILAIAM
+101 LAVTILAIAM
-111 SVVVLRFVWRM
+111 TVVVLRFIWRM

-133 HLRNRIFSHIL
+133 ALRNRIFSHIL
-144 KMDQYFF
+144 AMDQYFF
-151 SRRST
+151 SNRST

-190 AIGFMIYIHPT
+190 AIGFMIHIHPT
-201 LTLFALLPLPFLALT
+201 LTLYALLPLPFLALT
-216 TRFLSA
+216 TRILSA

-227 FNRVQEEFAH
+227 FNHVQEEFAH

-256 HEKSQIEEFDRLGTR
+256 HENSQVEDFDRLGRR
-271 YVHSNIRVALIQGL
+271 YVHANIRVALIHGL

-290 TLIGNIGLLIV
+290 TLIGNLGLLIV
-301 LVYGGRLVIEQHITI
+301 LVYGGRLVIDNSITI

-358 SAPILLDNPVSST
+358 SRPILIDT
-371 SLPVSSEFKA
+371 SDVKAELPVSSGFKA
-381 RDLSFSYP
+381 RDLTFSYP
-389 ESSRAQLSGIN
+389 DSSSAQLSNIC
-400 FEVASGIIGI
+400 FDVESGIIGI

-425 VRLYPLDS
+425 IRLYPVDYHT
-433 RCLFYGGQD
+433 LFYGGID
-442 VNDIPY
+442 VNEIPF
-448 ELLRSQIAY
+448 EQLRSQIAY

-464 FSDTIKA
+464 FSDTIRA
-471 NIGFGLEEVSMVKI
+471 NISFGIDDPSSEKI
-485 EEAARDAGIH
+485 IAAARDADIH
-495 EEIVQFS
+495 EEILSFS
-502 DGYDTVIG
+502 NGYDTIVG
-510 ERGVTLSGGQRQRI
+510 ERGVTLSGGQRQRL

-529 LLCDRPILVIDDGL
+529 LLYDRPVLVVDDGL
-543 SAVDTATED
+543 SAVDTATENN
-552 TIVNS
+552 IVS
-557 LRRRFSGKTVF
+557 ALRRRFSGKTVF

-586 EEGKLIDDG
+586 EEGQLIDEG
-595 DHQALLERNPFYQA
+595 DHHTLLQRNSFYQA
-609 MHLKQIQENE
+609 MHLKQMQEAQ

>member
-1 MGRICTQAYHK
+1 MEYRKENKGF
-12 AIRRDNRR
+12 
-20 LNTYHEQKMIEQ
+20 EQ
-32 NESNSTPVSF
+32 NDSETSLVSF
-42 LALIRHLLA
+42 IGLVRQLLA
-51 DQFVTHRYRL
+51 AQFVTHRYRL
-61 IIGFLALISVDFLQ
+61 LGGFIALISVDFLQ

-90 SQEATMTRLFG
+90 VQEATMALLIT
-101 LAGGILAIAM
+101 LAVTILAIAM
-111 SVVVLRFVWRM
+111 TVVVLRFIWRM

-133 HLRNRIFSHIL
+133 ALRNRIFSHIL
-144 KMDQYFF
+144 AMDQYFF
-151 SRRST
+151 SNRST

-190 AIGFMIYIHPT
+190 AIGFMIHIHPT
-201 LTLFALLPLPFLALT
+201 LTLYALLPLPFLALT
-216 TRFLSA
+216 TRILSA

-227 FNRVQEEFAH
+227 FNHVQEEFAH

-256 HEKSQIEEFDRLGTR
+256 HENSQVEDFDRLGRR
-271 YVHSNIRVALIQGL
+271 YVHANIRVALIHGL

-290 TLIGNIGLLIV
+290 TLIGNLGLLIV
-301 LVYGGRLVIEQHITI
+301 LVYGGRLVIDNSITI

-358 SAPILLDNPVSST
+358 SKPILIDT
-371 SLPVSSEFKA
+371 SDDKAELPVSSGFKA
-381 RDLSFSYP
+381 RDLTFSYP
-389 ESSRAQLSGIN
+389 DSSTAQLSNIC
-400 FEVASGIIGI
+400 FDVESGIIGI

-425 VRLYPLDS
+425 IRLYPVAYHT
-433 RCLFYGGQD
+433 LFYGEID
-442 VNDIPY
+442 VNKIPF
-448 ELLRSQIAY
+448 EQLRSQIAY

-464 FSDTIKA
+464 FSDTIRA
-471 NIGFGLEEVSMVKI
+471 NISFGIDDPSSEKI
-485 EEAARDAGIH
+485 IAAARDADIH
-495 EEIVQFS
+495 EEILSFS
-502 DGYDTVIG
+502 NGYDTIVG
-510 ERGVTLSGGQRQRI
+510 ERGVTLSGGQRQRL

-529 LLCDRPILVIDDGL
+529 LLYDRPVLVVDDGL
-543 SAVDTATED
+543 SAVDTATENN
-552 TIVNS
+552 IVS
-557 LRRRFSGKTVF
+557 ALRRRFSGKTVF

-586 EEGKLIDDG
+586 EEGQLIDEG
-595 DHQALLERNPFYQA
+595 NHHTLLQRNSFYQA
-609 MHLKQIQENE
+609 MHLKQMQEAQ

>member
-1 MGRICTQAYHK
+1 VEYRNK
-12 AIRRDNRR
+12 KKRF
-20 LNTYHEQKMIEQ
+20 EQ
-32 NESNSTPVSF
+32 NDSETSPVSF
-42 LALIRHLLA
+42 IGLVRQLLA
-51 DQFVTHRYRL
+51 AQFVTHRYRL
-61 IIGFLALISVDFLQ
+61 LAGFVALISVDFLQ

-90 SQEATMTRLFG
+90 VQEATMALLII
-101 LAGGILAIAM
+101 LAVAILAIAM
-111 SVVVLRFVWRM
+111 TVVVLRFIWRM

-133 HLRNRIFSHIL
+133 ALRNRIFSHIL
-144 KMDQYFF
+144 AMDQYFF
-151 SRRST
+151 SNRST

-190 AIGFMIYIHPT
+190 AIGFMIHIHPT
-201 LTLFALLPLPFLALT
+201 LTLYALLPLPFLALT
-216 TRFLSA
+216 TRILSA

-227 FNRVQEEFAH
+227 FNHVQEEFAH

-256 HEKSQIEEFDRLGTR
+256 HENSQVEDFDRLGRR
-271 YVHSNIRVALIQGL
+271 YVHANIRVALIHGL

-290 TLIGNIGLLIV
+290 TLIGNLGLLIV
-301 LVYGGRLVIEQHITI
+301 LVYGGRLVIDNSITI

-358 SAPILLDNPVSST
+358 SRPILIDT
-371 SLPVSSEFKA
+371 SDDKAELPVSSGFKA
-381 RDLSFSYP
+381 RELTFSYP
-389 ESSRAQLSGIN
+389 DSSTAQLSNIC
-400 FEVASGIIGI
+400 FDVESGIIGI

-425 VRLYPLDS
+425 IRLYPVDYHT
-433 RCLFYGGQD
+433 LFYGEID
-442 VNDIPY
+442 VNEIPF
-448 ELLRSQIAY
+448 EQLRSQIAY

-464 FSDTIKA
+464 FSDTIRA
-471 NIGFGLEEVSMVKI
+471 NISFGIDDPSSEKI
-485 EEAARDAGIH
+485 IAAARDADIH
-495 EEIVQFS
+495 EEILGFS
-502 DGYDTVIG
+502 NGYDTIVG
-510 ERGVTLSGGQRQRI
+510 ERGVTLSGGQRQRL

-529 LLCDRPILVIDDGL
+529 LLYDRPVLVVDDGL
-543 SAVDTATED
+543 SAVDTATENN
-552 TIVNS
+552 IVS
-557 LRRRFSGKTVF
+557 ALRRRFSGKTVF

-586 EEGKLIDDG
+586 EEGQLIDEG
-595 DHQALLERNPFYQA
+595 DHHTLLQRNSFYQA
-609 MHLKQIQENE
+609 MHLKQMQEAQ

>member
-1 MGRICTQAYHK
+1 MEYRNEKKGF
-12 AIRRDNRR
+12 
-20 LNTYHEQKMIEQ
+20 EQ
-32 NESNSTPVSF
+32 NDTETSLVSF
-42 LALIRHLLA
+42 IGLVRQLLA
-51 DQFVTHRYRL
+51 AQFVTHRYRL
-61 IIGFLALISVDFLQ
+61 LAGFVALISVDFLQ

-90 SQEATMTRLFG
+90 VQEATMALLII
-101 LAGGILAIAM
+101 LAVTILAIAM
-111 SVVVLRFVWRM
+111 TVVVLRFIWRM

-133 HLRNRIFSHIL
+133 ALRNRIFSHIL
-144 KMDQYFF
+144 AMDQYFF
-151 SRRST
+151 SNRST

-190 AIGFMIYIHPT
+190 AIGFMIHIHPT
-201 LTLFALLPLPFLALT
+201 LTLYALLPLPFLALT
-216 TRFLSA
+216 TRILSA

-227 FNRVQEEFAH
+227 FNHVQEEFAQ

-256 HEKSQIEEFDRLGTR
+256 HENSQVEDFDRLGRR
-271 YVHSNIRVALIQGL
+271 YVHANIRVALIHGL

-290 TLIGNIGLLIV
+290 TLIGNLGLLIV
-301 LVYGGRLVIEQHITI
+301 LVYGGRLVIDNSITI

-358 SAPILLDNPVSST
+358 SRPILIDT
-371 SLPVSSEFKA
+371 SDDKAELPVSSGFKA
-381 RDLSFSYP
+381 RELTFSYP
-389 ESSRAQLSGIN
+389 DSCTAQLSNIC
-400 FEVASGIIGI
+400 FDVESGIIGI

-425 VRLYPLDS
+425 IRLYPVDYHT
-433 RCLFYGGQD
+433 LFYGEID
-442 VNDIPY
+442 VNEIPF
-448 ELLRSQIAY
+448 EQLRSQIAY

-464 FSDTIKA
+464 FSDTIRA
-471 NIGFGLEEVSMVKI
+471 NISFGIDDPSSEKI
-485 EEAARDAGIH
+485 IAAARDADIH
-495 EEIVQFS
+495 EEILGFS
-502 DGYDTVIG
+502 NGYDTIVG
-510 ERGVTLSGGQRQRI
+510 ERGVTLSGGQRQRL

-529 LLCDRPILVIDDGL
+529 LLYDRPVLVVDDGL
-543 SAVDTATED
+543 SAVDTATENN
-552 TIVNS
+552 IVS
-557 LRRRFSGKTVF
+557 ALRRRFSGKTVF

-586 EEGKLIDDG
+586 EEGQLIDEG
-595 DHQALLERNPFYQA
+595 DHHTLLQRNSFYQA
-609 MHLKQIQENE
+609 MHLKQMQEAQ

>member
-1 MGRICTQAYHK
+1 MEYRNEKKG
-12 AIRRDNRR
+12 
-20 LNTYHEQKMIEQ
+20 IEQ
-32 NESNSTPVSF
+32 NDSETSPVSF
-42 LALIRHLLA
+42 IGLVRQLLA

-61 IIGFLALISVDFLQ
+61 LAGFVALISVDFLQ

-90 SQEATMTRLFG
+90 VQEATMALLII
-101 LAGGILAIAM
+101 LASTILAIAM
-111 SVVVLRFVWRM
+111 TVVVLRFIWRM

-133 HLRNRIFSHIL
+133 ALRNRIFSHIL
-144 KMDQYFF
+144 AMDQYFF
-151 SRRST
+151 SNRST

-190 AIGFMIYIHPT
+190 AIGFMVHIHPT
-201 LTLFALLPLPFLALT
+201 LTLYALLPLPFLALT
-216 TRFLSA
+216 TRILSA

-227 FNRVQEEFAH
+227 FNHVQEEFAH

-256 HEKSQIEEFDRLGTR
+256 HENSQVGDFDRLGRR
-271 YVHSNIRVALIQGL
+271 YVHANIRVALIHGL

-290 TLIGNIGLLIV
+290 TLIGNLGLLIV
-301 LVYGGRLVIEQHITI
+301 LVYGGRLVIDNSITI

-358 SAPILLDNPVSST
+358 SRPILIDTSDDKAEFPVSGG
-371 SLPVSSEFKA
+371 FKA
-381 RDLSFSYP
+381 RDLTFSYP
-389 ESSRAQLSGIN
+389 DSSTAQLSNIC
-400 FEVASGIIGI
+400 FDVESGIIGI

-425 VRLYPLDS
+425 IRLYPVDYQT
-433 RCLFYGGQD
+433 LFYGEID
-442 VNDIPY
+442 VNEIPF
-448 ELLRSQIAY
+448 EQLRSQIAY

-464 FSDTIKA
+464 FSDTIRA
-471 NIGFGLEEVSMVKI
+471 NISFGIDDPSSEKI
-485 EEAARDAGIH
+485 IAAARDADIH
-495 EEIVQFS
+495 EEILGFS
-502 DGYDTVIG
+502 NGYDTIVG
-510 ERGVTLSGGQRQRI
+510 ERGVTLSGGQRQRL

-529 LLCDRPILVIDDGL
+529 LLYDRPVLVVDDGL
-543 SAVDTATED
+543 SAVDTATENN
-552 TIVNS
+552 IVS
-557 LRRRFSGKTVF
+557 ALRRRFSGKTVF

-586 EEGKLIDDG
+586 EEGQLIDEG
-595 DHQALLERNPFYQA
+595 DHHILLQRNSFYQA
-609 MHLKQIQENE
+609 MHLKQMQEDQ